1 MNDTMLSQAQAE
13 ELVLAR
19 LNSRFESAQFSIAH
33 NGVSERSFGWVF
45 LIQGLQAAPG
55 EALEAKL
62 PRAVIVNKYS
72 EQVIATSGDQE
83 PERLVRI
90 YERLLAQNQ
99 ARAGEWCLAGSIPRT
114 WKLWRKRSVAES
126 AQEAGF
132 YEIGAKE
139 KET

>member
-1 MNDTMLSQAQAE
+1 MLSQAQAE
-13 ELVLAR
+13 ELVLER

-33 NGVSERSFGWVF
+33 NGIAERSFGWVF
-45 LIQGLQAAPG
+45 LIQWRQSAPG
-55 EALEAKL
+55 DALEAKL

-72 EQVIATSGDQE
+72 KQVIATSGDQE
-83 PERLVRI
+83 LERLIRI
-90 YERLLAQNQ
+90 YERLLTQNQ
-99 ARAGEWCLAGSIPRT
+99 ARAGKWCLTGSIPGP
-114 WKLWRKRSVAES
+114 WGLWRKRSVAES

>member
-1 MNDTMLSQAQAE
+1 MLSQPQAE
-13 ELVLAR
+13 ELVLER

-33 NGVSERSFGWVF
+33 NGIAERSFGWVF
-45 LIQGLQAAPG
+45 LIQWLQSAPG
-55 EALEAKL
+55 DTIEAKL

-83 PERLVRI
+83 PERLIRT
-90 YERLLAQNQ
+90 YERLLTQNQ
-99 ARAGEWCLAGSIPRT
+99 ARAGKWCLTGSIPGPR
-114 WKLWRKRSVAES
+114 LWRKRSIAES

-132 YEIGAKE
+132 YEISAKE

>member
-1 MNDTMLSQAQAE
+1 MLSQPQAE
-13 ELVLAR
+13 ELVLER

-33 NGVSERSFGWVF
+33 NCVSERSFGWVF
-45 LIQGLQAAPG
+45 LIQWLQSASG

-83 PERLVRI
+83 PERLIRI
-90 YERLLAQNQ
+90 YEKLLTQNQ
-99 ARAGEWCLAGSIPRT
+99 ARADKWCLTGSIPGPWR
-114 WKLWRKRSVAES
+114 LWRKRSVAES

>member
-1 MNDTMLSQAQAE
+1 MLNQAQAE

-19 LNSRFESAQFSIAH
+19 LNLRFASAQFSIAH
-33 NGVSERSFGWVF
+33 KGVEERSFGWVF
-45 LIQGLQAAPG
+45 FIQAVQSGAG
-55 EALEAKL
+55 DSLEVKL
-62 PRAVIVNKYS
+62 PSVIIVNKYS
-72 EQVIATSGDQE
+72 EQVIATSREQE
-83 PERLVRI
+83 PGRLIRI

-99 ARAGEWCLAGSIPRT
+99 ARAGNWCLTVSVPRPSRF
-114 WKLWRKRSVAES
+114 WRKRSVAES

>member
-1 MNDTMLSQAQAE
+1 MLSQPQAE
-13 ELVLAR
+13 ELVLER

-33 NGVSERSFGWVF
+33 NGIAERSFGWVF
-45 LIQGLQAAPG
+45 LIQWLQSAPG
-55 EALEAKL
+55 DTLEAKL

-83 PERLVRI
+83 PERLIRT
-90 YERLLAQNQ
+90 YERLLTQNQ
-99 ARAGEWCLAGSIPRT
+99 ARAGKWCLTGSIPGPR
-114 WKLWRKRSVAES
+114 LWRKRSIAES

-132 YEIGAKE
+132 YEISAKE

>member
-1 MNDTMLSQAQAE
+1 MLSQPQAE
-13 ELVLAR
+13 ELVLER

-33 NGVSERSFGWVF
+33 NGIAERSFGWVF
-45 LIQGLQAAPG
+45 LIQWLQSAPG
-55 EALEAKL
+55 DTIEAKL

-83 PERLVRI
+83 PERLIRT
-90 YERLLAQNQ
+90 YERLLTQNQ
-99 ARAGEWCLAGSIPRT
+99 ARAGKWCLTGSIPGPR
-114 WKLWRKRSVAES
+114 LWRKRSIAES

>member
-1 MNDTMLSQAQAE
+1 MALRSVHSVGCFSFNGFSPR
-13 ELVLAR
+13 LATT
-19 LNSRFESAQFSIAH
+19 
-33 NGVSERSFGWVF
+33 
-45 LIQGLQAAPG
+45 
-55 EALEAKL
+55 LEAKL

-83 PERLVRI
+83 PERLIRI
-90 YERLLAQNQ
+90 YEKLLTQNQ
-99 ARAGEWCLAGSIPRT
+99 ARAGNWCLTGSIPGPWR
-114 WKLWRKRSVAES
+114 LWRKRSVAES

>member
-1 MNDTMLSQAQAE
+1 MLSQPQAE
-13 ELVLAR
+13 ELVLER

-33 NGVSERSFGWVF
+33 NGIAERSFGWVF
-45 LIQGLQAAPG
+45 LIQWLQSAPG
-55 EALEAKL
+55 DALEVKL

-83 PERLVRI
+83 PERLIRI
-90 YERLLAQNQ
+90 YERLLTQNQ
-99 ARAGEWCLAGSIPRT
+99 ARAGKWCLTGSIPGP
-114 WKLWRKRSVAES
+114 WGLWRKRSVAES

>member
-1 MNDTMLSQAQAE
+1 MLSQAQAE

-19 LNSRFESAQFSIAH
+19 LKSRFESARFSIADD
-33 NGVSERSFGWVF
+33 GIAERSFGWVF
-45 LIQGLQAAPG
+45 LIHAVQPAPG
-55 EALEAKL
+55 EALEVKL

-83 PERLVRI
+83 PEQLIRI

-99 ARAGEWCLAGSIPRT
+99 ARAGEWCLAGSIPRP
-114 WKLWRKRSVAES
+114 WNLWRKRSVAES

>member
-1 MNDTMLSQAQAE
+1 MLSQAQAE

-33 NGVSERSFGWVF
+33 NGVSERAFGWVF
-45 LIQGLQAAPG
+45 LVGTSRPVADDKV
-55 EALEAKL
+55 EL

-72 EQVIATSGDQE
+72 EQVIASSRERE
-83 PERLVRI
+83 PGRLIRI

-99 ARAGEWCLAGSIPRT
+99 ARAGNWCLTVSVPRP
-114 WKLWRKRSVAES
+114 WRFWRKRSVAES

-139 KET
+139 KES

>member
-1 MNDTMLSQAQAE
+1 MLSQPQAE
-13 ELVLAR
+13 ELVLER

-83 PERLVRI
+83 PERLIRI

-99 ARAGEWCLAGSIPRT
+99 VRAGEWCLAGSIPGP